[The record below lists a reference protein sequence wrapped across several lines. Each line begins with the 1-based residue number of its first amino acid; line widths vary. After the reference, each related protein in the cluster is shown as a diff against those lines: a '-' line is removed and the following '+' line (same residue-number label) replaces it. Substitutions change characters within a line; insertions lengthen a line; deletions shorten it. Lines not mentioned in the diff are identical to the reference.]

1 VQKQVA
7 GPDPRNGAGAAYD
20 SKRGLV
26 ILFGGAGAD
35 GFTEDTWSWD
45 RTTWKKLAD
54 TGSEPRAMGYLE
66 YDSNRDGVVL
76 FGGRKG
82 WPDGDHAGANV

>member
-1 VQKQVA
+1 
-7 GPDPRNGAGAAYD
+7 
-20 SKRGLV
+20 
-26 ILFGGAGAD
+26 
-35 GFTEDTWSWD
+35 
-45 RTTWKKLAD
+45 
-54 TGSEPRAMGYLE
+54 MGYLE

>member
-1 VQKQVA
+1 MGAEA
-7 GPDPRNGAGAAYD
+7 GRGARPAQRRRRGLRLQ
-20 SKRGLV
+20 RGLV

-35 GFTEDTWSWD
+35 GFAGDTWSWD

-66 YDSNRDGVVL
+66 
-76 FGGRKG
+76 
-82 WPDGDHAGANV
+82 